1 MIDNVPRPSVDEP
14 LVASRIVFSPHK
26 WGCKPKPKLVASRID
41 NLNRL
46 CYTATKPKNPTRRQA
61 ERGLSV
67 RLEVF
72 SLLYG
77 ILADDE
83 LIELVMNAARAAN
96 VSDTKNLRAELEL
109 RLAEY
114 RQLEQY
120 GSLDEWDCDSS

>member
-1 MIDNVPRPSVDEP
+1 M
-14 LVASRIVFSPHK
+14 
-26 WGCKPKPKLVASRID
+26 
-41 NLNRL
+41 
-46 CYTATKPKNPTRRQA
+46 
-61 ERGLSV
+61 

-114 RQLEQY
+114 RLLEQY